1 MTDDA
6 YRHLGPSALEVI
18 ALSPEERI
26 VRMQGRRFTEYPRC
40 RFVLDLMLEQLEQPA
55 GTIKPN
61 LLIWGESGQGKSTIM
76 AKHLRDHPAVFDKKT
91 GVRRTATV
99 GLEMP
104 PMCDVKWFYTQLLRA
119 IDAPV
124 NESRANIP
132 LLADRVVTLYRLTGV
147 RQILIDEAHNMLMG
161 TLRQQRIMLTVI
173 RHLSNVLG
181 IPLVL
186 FGTQDAR
193 EALMHDHQLT
203 RRFRFVELP
212 VWEAGEE
219 FQTMVGSVLRTLP
232 LRRPSTLT
240 ARSIRALLSHCG
252 GTTAKLFETLID
264 LGIDAI
270 QVGEERITADMVNE
284 FIGRPG
290 TG

>member
-1 MTDDA
+1 MTDEA

-26 VRMQGRRFTEYPRC
+26 ARMQARRFTEYPRC
-40 RFVLDLMLEQLEQPA
+40 RFVLDLMREQLEQPSGA
-55 GTIKPN
+55 IKPN
-61 LLIWGESGQGKSTIM
+61 LLVWGQSGQGKSTIM
-76 AKHLRDHPAVFDKKT
+76 AKHLRDHPAVFDKKS

-104 PMCDVKWFYTQLLRA
+104 PMCDVKWFYTHLLRA
-119 IDAPV
+119 VDAPV
-124 NESRANIP
+124 SESRANIP
-132 LLADRVVTLYRLTGV
+132 LLADRVVTLYRLMGV

-173 RHLSNVLG
+173 RHLTNVLG

-186 FGTQDAR
+186 FGIQDAR

-212 VWEAGEE
+212 VWGAGEE
-219 FQTMVGSVLRTLP
+219 FRTMVGSILRTLP

-240 ARSIRALLSHCG
+240 ARSIKTLLTHCDG
-252 GTTAKLFETLID
+252 GTAKLFEALID

-270 QVGEERITADMVNE
+270 RLNEERITAEMVNDYVSLSV
-284 FIGRPG
+284 PA
-290 TG
+290 